1 MTTLAV
7 QKQKDS
13 PAAPIR
19 RTTRNPLQLMRS
31 LMHWDPFQEM
41 SPILSQA
48 ELTYV
53 PEFEVSESKDSYL
66 FKADVPGVKDTDL
79 NVTVTGNQLV
89 ISGKR
94 SAEEMTHD
102 QNYYLYER
110 SYGSF
115 SRSFTLPDTADMEK
129 AKADLKDGVLTVVLP
144 KRVEAQPRKLTVNL
158 GTAAAAGPGK

>member
-115 SRSFTLPDTADMEK
+115 SRSFTLPDSSDCDK
-129 AKADLKDGVLTVVLP
+129 CSADLKDGVLTVTVP
-144 KRVEAQPRKLTVNL
+144 KRPESQPKKVSISS
-158 GTAAAAGPGK
+158 AKV